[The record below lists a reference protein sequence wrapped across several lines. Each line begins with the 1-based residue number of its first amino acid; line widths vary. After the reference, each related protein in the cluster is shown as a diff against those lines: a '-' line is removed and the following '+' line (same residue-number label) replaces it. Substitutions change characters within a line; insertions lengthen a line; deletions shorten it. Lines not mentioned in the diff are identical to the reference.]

1 MVDSPIFSSRAIP
14 ACGGAAS
21 GRVEPNPLRLRNIEM
36 RHILLLSGLL
46 MLAGCTVLGIRDT
59 AEPSFT
65 TVDRLADAV
74 EIRRYGPRAAA
85 EVRLDGA
92 AAGGGMQAQG
102 RAFRTLFAYIQGAN
116 DGGRTIAM
124 TAPVEQRS
132 AGSSIAMT
140 APVETT
146 TNADGFVMRFFLPDD
161 LTAASAPEPT
171 DPTVAIV
178 ELPASDVAVSRFTG
192 WWSEASLAR
201 RQATLIDALDGT
213 GWVATGPPV
222 GWFYDPPWTIPFL
235 RRNEVAVPVVPR

>member
-1 MVDSPIFSSRAIP
+1 
-14 ACGGAAS
+14 
-21 GRVEPNPLRLRNIEM
+21 M

-59 AEPSFT
+59 AEPPFT
-65 TVDRLADAV
+65 VVDRLADAV

-92 AAGGGMQAQG
+92 AAKGGMQAQG

-124 TAPVEQRS
+124 TAPVEQRT
-132 AGSSIAMT
+132 GGRSIAMT

-146 TNADGFVMRFFLPDD
+146 IDEAGFVMRFFLPAD
-161 LTAASAPEPT
+161 LAAATAPEPT
-171 DPTVAIV
+171 DPAVTIV
-178 ELPASDVAVSRFTG
+178 ELPATNVAVSRFTG
-192 WWSEASLAR
+192 WWSEAGLAR
-201 RQATLIDALDGT
+201 RQAALIDALEGID
-213 GWVATGPPV
+213 WVAAGPPV

>member
-1 MVDSPIFSSRAIP
+1 MVDSPIFSPRAIP
-14 ACGGAAS
+14 ACGEGVTR
-21 GRVEPNPLRLRNIEM
+21 GEEPNPARLRNIMM

-65 TVDRLADAV
+65 VVDRVADTV
-74 EIRRYGPRAAA
+74 EIRRYAPRAAA

-124 TAPVEQRS
+124 TAPVEQR
-132 AGSSIAMT
+132 AGGSSIAMT

-146 TNADGFVMRFFLPDD
+146 TDADGFVMRFFLPAD
-161 LTAASAPEPT
+161 LTAATAPEPT
-171 DPTVAIV
+171 DPAVAIV
-178 ELPASDVAVSRFTG
+178 ELPAGDMAVRSFTG
-192 WWSEASLAR
+192 WWTEAGLAR
-201 RQATLIDALDGT
+201 RQEALIDALDGT
-213 GWVATGPPV
+213 GWVAAGPPV